1 MANFPPVDQ
10 QMQLLMRGVDFGD
23 HLTYTNME
31 RELRERLQESYDS
44 GRPLKVY
51 CGYDPSSPDLHVG
64 HTITMRKLGQFQ
76 ELGHNVTFLI
86 GTFTG
91 IIGDPTD
98 RESARR
104 QQTLEEALEKAQS
117 YADQALIVL
126 DRSRTRVRYNHEW
139 LSKVDFGKL
148 IYLASNFTVQQF
160 LARDS
165 FAKRYANGDPIWLH
179 EFFYA
184 LMQGYDAVALETDVQ
199 VGGTDQLFNLMAGRK
214 LMESYGMKP
223 QVVLTT
229 PLLVGTDGVQKM
241 SKSLGNYIGISE
253 APGIIFTKVL
263 NVPDS
268 AMRSYAELTTRWSV
282 AEINKMFAAIE
293 RGELAMRDFKHKL
306 AWEIVSI
313 FHGDK
318 AADKAADDA
327 ARMHQGEAPSDARP
341 IRVAAPINIIDLLV
355 AGELVNSRGEA
366 RRLVEQGGVRI
377 DGEVINTIDRVVEPA
392 PGRERTLQAGKR
404 RFLRL
409 KG

>member
-1 MANFPPVDQ
+1 MAKFPPVDQ

-23 HLTYTNME
+23 QTTYTNME
-31 RELRERLQESYDS
+31 RELRERLQQSLDT

-51 CGYDPSSPDLHVG
+51 CGYDPSTPDLHIG
-64 HTITMRKLGQFQ
+64 HTITMRKLRQFQ
-76 ELGHNVTFLI
+76 DLGHEVTFLI

-104 QQTLEEALEKAQS
+104 QQTLEDALAKAKT
-117 YADQALIVL
+117 YADQAFIVL
-126 DRSRTRVRYNHEW
+126 DRQLTRVRYNHEW

-148 IYLASNFTVQQF
+148 IHLASNFTVQQF
-160 LARDS
+160 LARES
-165 FAKRYANGDPIWLH
+165 FAKRHTNGDPIWLH

-214 LMESYGMKP
+214 LMESYDMKP

-229 PLLVGTDGVQKM
+229 QLLVGTDGVQKM
-241 SKSLGNYIGISE
+241 SKSMGNFIGINE

-268 AMRSYAELTTRWSV
+268 AVRTYAELATRWSV
-282 AEINKMFAAIE
+282 AAISDLFAQTETGA
-293 RGELAMRDFKHKL
+293 LSMRDLKHKL

-313 FHGDK
+313 FHGDEP
-318 AADKAADDA
+318 ANKAADDA
-327 ARMHQGEAPSDARP
+327 ARMHQGEAPSDARAF
-341 IRVAAPINIIDLLV
+341 RVSSPINIIDLLV
-355 AGELVNSRGEA
+355 AGELVNSRSEG
-366 RRLVEQGGVRI
+366 RRLVEQGGIRI
-377 DGEVINTIDRVVEPA
+377 DGDAISTIDTLVAPT

-404 RFLRL
+404 KFLRL
-409 KG
+409 KS

>member
-1 MANFPPVDQ
+1 MAKFPPVAQ
-10 QMQLLMRGVDFGD
+10 QMQILMRGVDFGD
-23 HLTYTNME
+23 QLTYTNME
-31 RELRERLQESYDS
+31 RELRERLQESYDT

-51 CGYDPSSPDLHVG
+51 CGYDPSSPDLHIG
-64 HTITMRKLGQFQ
+64 HTITMRKLRQFQ
-76 ELGHNVTFLI
+76 ELGHEVTFLI

-104 QQTLEEALEKAQS
+104 QQTLEEALEKAES
-117 YADQALIVL
+117 YAEQAWIVL
-126 DRSRTRVRYNHEW
+126 DKKRTILRYNHEW
-139 LSKVDFGKL
+139 LARVDFSKL
-148 IYLASNFTVQQF
+148 IHLASNFTVQQF

-165 FAKRYANGDPIWLH
+165 FAKRYNNGDPIWLH

-223 QVVLTT
+223 QVVLTM

-241 SKSLGNYIGISE
+241 SKSLNNYIGISE

-268 AMRSYAELTTRWSV
+268 AIRSYAELVTRWSSE
-282 AEINKMFAAIE
+282 EINDYFAAIE
-293 RGELAMRDFKHKL
+293 AGSLSIRDFKHKL

-313 FHGDK
+313 YHGDAAANK
-318 AADKAADDA
+318 AAEDA
-327 ARMHQGEAPSDARP
+327 ARMHQGEAPSDAP
-341 IRVAAPINIIDLLV
+341 TFHLTSPMNIIDLLV
-355 AGELVNSRGEA
+355 AGQLVNSKSEG
-366 RRLVEQGGVRI
+366 RRLVEQGGVRLEGEPVNAI
-377 DGEVINTIDRVVEPA
+377 DKIVEPT

-409 KG
+409 QS